1 MLAVGLAVFNALYA
15 TQAMLPMLT
24 ADLEVS
30 PTAAALTVSAAT
42 GALAVCI
49 VPASILS
56 ERYGRGRVLIISA
69 LAATA
74 VGLLLPLAPDAGTLI
89 VMRAVQGALIAGTPA
104 VAMTWLSEEMDQ
116 RDLGRAMGLYISG
129 NTLGGLSGRLIPA
142 GLLEFTSWRWALFIT
157 AAVALVFAVV
167 TALALPTQRRFTP
180 RPITLRHEAA
190 AMAGHLR
197 TPRLVA
203 LFAVA
208 FVGMGVFVS
217 VYNFFGFRL
226 IDDFGLSPALV
237 GAVFVMY
244 LAGTWSSARA
254 GVLSDRVGRGTVML
268 GGAAGMW
275 LGLWAVAAGWLWL
288 ALVGLFVFTASFF
301 AMHSTA
307 SSWIGVIATENRA
320 EASSMYL
327 FCYYT
332 GSSLIGGASGWAFSA
347 LPWTGFIAVLT
358 AVLFVAVAVA
368 AVMAAR
374 ERQR

>member
-24 ADLEVS
+24 ADLDVS
-30 PTAAALTVSAAT
+30 PTTAALTVSAAT

-74 VGLLLPLAPDAGTLI
+74 VGLLLPLAPDAGALI

-307 SSWIGVIATENRA
+307 SSWIGLIATENRA

-327 FCYYT
+327 LCYYT

-347 LPWTGFIAVLT
+347 LPWAGFIAVLA
-358 AVLFVAVAVA
+358 AVLFVVVAIA

-374 ERQR
+374 QRRQ

>member
-1 MLAVGLAVFNALYA
+1 
-15 TQAMLPMLT
+15 
-24 ADLEVS
+24 
-30 PTAAALTVSAAT
+30 
-42 GALAVCI
+42 
-49 VPASILS
+49 
-56 ERYGRGRVLIISA
+56 
-69 LAATA
+69 
-74 VGLLLPLAPDAGTLI
+74 
-89 VMRAVQGALIAGTPA
+89 
-104 VAMTWLSEEMDQ
+104 
-116 RDLGRAMGLYISG
+116 
-129 NTLGGLSGRLIPA
+129 
-142 GLLEFTSWRWALFIT
+142 
-157 AAVALVFAVV
+157 
-167 TALALPTQRRFTP
+167 
-180 RPITLRHEAA
+180 
-190 AMAGHLR
+190 MAGHLR

>member
-307 SSWIGVIATENRA
+307 SSWISLIATENRA

-327 FCYYT
+327 LCYYT

-347 LPWTGFIAVLT
+347 LPWAGFIAVLA
-358 AVLFVAVAVA
+358 AVLFVVVAIA

-374 ERQR
+374 QRRQ